1 MGYCLKIIK
10 KDGDV
15 VKHYFSSYDELDYNA
30 TLCQFSTNIIK
41 AIGMKIGLFKNKIL
55 FEIGQFGIVFA
66 ITLNRKSS
74 KTIKIMNRKKILEVA
89 KGLNYLVSDD
99 KDSSSSK
106 MVKAKSLGITLIS
119 SEEFLKMI

>member
-10 KDGDV
+10 KDSDV

-55 FEIGQFGIVFA
+55 FEIG
-66 ITLNRKSS
+66 
-74 KTIKIMNRKKILEVA
+74 
-89 KGLNYLVSDD
+89 
-99 KDSSSSK
+99 
-106 MVKAKSLGITLIS
+106 
-119 SEEFLKMI
+119 

>member
-15 VKHYFSSYDELDYNA
+15 VKYYFSSYDELDYNA

-55 FEIGQFGIVFA
+55 FEIG
-66 ITLNRKSS
+66 
-74 KTIKIMNRKKILEVA
+74 
-89 KGLNYLVSDD
+89 
-99 KDSSSSK
+99 
-106 MVKAKSLGITLIS
+106 
-119 SEEFLKMI
+119 